1 MNINVVLA
9 ALQKQVNQYLLTI
22 DQCFGLPTVTVSIGQ
37 VTSEYLDDAWRLQ
50 LITALHDTT
59 SAVDTLISQ
68 LEDLRIT
75 SLASG
80 ERLDRLAVTVVLN
93 SLKLSDIQYQFDN
106 FVAAV
111 NKKLVQ
117 VSVLLT
123 EQGIIGDDENDNKG

>member
-9 ALQKQVNQYLLTI
+9 AIQKQVNQYLLTI
-22 DQCFGLPTVTVSIGQ
+22 DQCFCLPTVTVSIGQ
-37 VTSEYLDDAWRLQ
+37 VTSGYLDDAWRSQ
-50 LITALHDTT
+50 LIAALHDTD

-80 ERLDRLAVTVVLN
+80 EQIDRLAVTMVLN

-111 NKKLVQ
+111 NKKMVQ

-123 EQGIIGDDENDNKG
+123 EQGIIGDN

>member
-1 MNINVVLA
+1 MNINAVLV

-22 DQCFGLPTVTVSIGQ
+22 DQCFGLPIVTVSIGQ
-37 VTSEYLDDAWRLQ
+37 VTSGYLDDAWRLQ

-59 SAVDTLISQ
+59 SAVDALISQ

-111 NKKLVQ
+111 NKKMVQ

>member
-9 ALQKQVNQYLLTI
+9 ALQKQVNQYLLAV

-50 LITALHDTT
+50 LITALRDTI

-75 SLASG
+75 SFASG

>member
-9 ALQKQVNQYLLTI
+9 ALQKQINQYLLTI

-37 VTSEYLDDAWRLQ
+37 VASEHLDDAWYLQ
-50 LITALHDTT
+50 LIAALHDTAY
-59 SAVDTLISQ
+59 AVDTLISQ
-68 LEDLRIT
+68 LEDLKIT

-80 ERLDRLAVTVVLN
+80 ERIDRLVVTVMLN

-117 VSVLLT
+117 VSVLLI

>member
-9 ALQKQVNQYLLTI
+9 AIQKQVNQYLLAI

-37 VTSEYLDDAWRLQ
+37 VTSGYLDDAWRSQ
-50 LITALHDTT
+50 LIAALHDTA

-80 ERLDRLAVTVVLN
+80 EQIDRLAVTMVLN

-111 NKKLVQ
+111 NKKMVQ

-123 EQGIIGDDENDNKG
+123 EQGIIGDD

>member
-9 ALQKQVNQYLLTI
+9 AIQKQVNQYLLTI
-22 DQCFGLPTVTVSIGQ
+22 DQCFCLPTVTVSIGQ
-37 VTSEYLDDAWRLQ
+37 VTSGYLDDAWRSQ
-50 LITALHDTT
+50 LIAALHDTD

-80 ERLDRLAVTVVLN
+80 EQIDRLAVTMVLN

-111 NKKLVQ
+111 NKKMVQ

-123 EQGIIGDDENDNKG
+123 EQGIIGDD

>member
-9 ALQKQVNQYLLTI
+9 AIQKQVNQYLLDV

-37 VTSEYLDDAWRLQ
+37 VTSGYLDDAWRSQ
-50 LITALHDTT
+50 LIAALHDTA

-75 SLASG
+75 ILASG

-123 EQGIIGDDENDNKG
+123 EQGIIGDD

>member
-1 MNINVVLA
+1 
-9 ALQKQVNQYLLTI
+9 
-22 DQCFGLPTVTVSIGQ
+22 
-37 VTSEYLDDAWRLQ
+37 
-50 LITALHDTT
+50 
-59 SAVDTLISQ
+59 
-68 LEDLRIT
+68 
-75 SLASG
+75 
-80 ERLDRLAVTVVLN
+80 VLN

>member
-1 MNINVVLA
+1 MNINAMLDS
-9 ALQKQVNQYLLTI
+9 LQKQVNQYLLTV
-22 DQCFGLPTVTVSIGQ
+22 DQCFGLPIMTVSIGQ

-68 LEDLRIT
+68 LEDLKIN

-80 ERLDRLAVTVVLN
+80 ERLNRLAVTVVLN
-93 SLKLSDIQYQFDN
+93 SLELTDIQCQFDD
-106 FVAAV
+106 FVAAA
-111 NKKLVQ
+111 NEKLTQ